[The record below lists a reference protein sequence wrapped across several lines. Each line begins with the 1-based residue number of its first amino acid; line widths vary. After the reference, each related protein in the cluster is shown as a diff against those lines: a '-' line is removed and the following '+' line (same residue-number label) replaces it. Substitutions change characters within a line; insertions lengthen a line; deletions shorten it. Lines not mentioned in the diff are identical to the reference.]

1 MSFLIAFLR
10 IVVILFVV
18 RLILRGVAA
27 LIRPRKRE
35 AAKAR
40 PRKDGVDLVRD
51 RVCNTFL
58 PRERAIRWMTEGG
71 EEYFCSEKCR
81 KRAQDEV
88 ARAS

>member
-1 MSFLIAFLR
+1 MSFLIAVLR

-27 LIRPRKRE
+27 LVRSPKRD

-40 PRKDGVDLVRD
+40 PRTEGVDLVRD
-51 RVCNTFL
+51 RICNTFL
-58 PRERAIRWMTEGG
+58 PRERAIRWMTKGG

-81 KRAQDEV
+81 KRAQERV